1 MLVTWLDQEV
11 RADERYRY
19 EISGSNSLGQ
29 CYALG
34 CGRRFSSQPYKA
46 YMFRDAKPGQSGIP
60 ARTMNPNVY

>member
-34 CGRRFSSQPYKA
+34 CGRRFSSQPHKA
-46 YMFRDAKPGQSGIP
+46 YMFRDAKPGQSEIP
-60 ARTMNPNVY
+60 ARTMNPDVY